1 MLNERKIFIKLTRR
15 YAFLLF
21 IFLNIPYLLALG
33 LAFHSYK
40 GMCSGFMSDY
50 SGECNF
56 GTYVNNEFFI
66 ASMLNIIPVPICVAF
81 WGMAVG
87 NYCKFMIGKSSV
99 AIFFAIFRCNYR
111 IGAWL
116 DSMGYLSTFSRL
128 NNYTLDSL
136 FYKNSH
142 YFGGKMISM
151 LQFTLLH

>member
-33 LAFHSYK
+33 LALHSYK
-40 GMCSGFMSDY
+40 GMCSGFLSDY

-56 GTYVNNEFFI
+56 GTYVNNQFFI

-87 NYCKFMIGKSSV
+87 KYCKFLVGKSSM
-99 AIFFAIFRCNYR
+99 ANF
-111 IGAWL
+111 L
-116 DSMGYLSTFSRL
+116 P
-128 NNYTLDSL
+128 
-136 FYKNSH
+136 
-142 YFGGKMISM
+142 FGGVIIGLVLGLVTWFIYPSF
-151 LQFTLLH
+151 LGSIITR

>member
-33 LAFHSYK
+33 LAFYSYK

-87 NYCKFMIGKSSV
+87 NYCKFMIGKSSIANFLPFSGV
-99 AIFFAIFRCNYR
+99 I
-111 IGAWL
+111 IGLVLGLIIWL
-116 DSMGYLSTFSRL
+116 VYP
-128 NNYTLDSL
+128 L
-136 FYKNSH
+136 FLGS
-142 YFGGKMISM
+142 II
-151 LQFTLLH
+151 TR